1 MRPEGRN
8 REPGGTVADHVEVIG
23 ISQELLRSRRGYHPT
38 VPARRSG
45 MISRLRSA
53 PEETALAGTFSL

>member
-8 REPGGTVADHVEVIG
+8 REPGGTVADRVEVIG
-23 ISQELLRSRRGYHPT
+23 ISQEPLGSRLRCNPT
-38 VPARRSG
+38 VAARRSE